1 MNNLV
6 YIWCEW
12 DVGQEGVVFEDE
24 DTAIEWLRE
33 YLPYSG
39 IEETVEELLAQG
51 LVGFKSAMIIYKKR
65 RINVL

>member
-51 LVGFKSAMIIYKKR
+51 LVGFKSAMIIYKKD
-65 RINVL
+65 V